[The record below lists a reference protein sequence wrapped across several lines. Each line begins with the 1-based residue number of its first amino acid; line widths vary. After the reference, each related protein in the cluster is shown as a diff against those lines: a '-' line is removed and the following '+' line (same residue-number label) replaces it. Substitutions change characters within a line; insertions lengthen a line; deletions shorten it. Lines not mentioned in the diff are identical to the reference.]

1 MPAAVPAEPSL
12 PRPRNGGDRPSG
24 IHLADAVAVGIGDI
38 EVARAVHCHAI
49 GQVETHLSC
58 RAAVLAEPTTTRN
71 GSDRPGGIDLADA
84 VVVAIGDVEVAL
96 AVHRHGAGVVELCLS
111 CRAAVPAEALL
122 PRSRNGGDRP
132 DGIDLA
138 DAVVGGICDVEV
150 ALAVHRHASGKVEL
164 CLSCRAAVPAETV
177 LPRSR
182 NGGDRPGGIHL
193 ANTVVVAIGDVEIAR
208 AIHRH
213 VIGQVET
220 RRKPPGRRPRRNR
233 RLTYRFY
240 S

>member
-1 MPAAVPAEPSL
+1 MVVIVPVESTLRMRSL
-12 PRPRNGGDRPSG
+12 
-24 IHLADAVAVGIGDI
+24 
-38 EVARAVHCHAI
+38 
-49 GQVETHLSC
+49 
-58 RAAVLAEPTTTRN
+58 
-71 GSDRPGGIDLADA
+71 
-84 VVVAIGDVEVAL
+84 VAICDVEVAL
-96 AVHRHGAGVVELCLS
+96 AVHRHGAVCLS

-220 RRKPPGRRPRRNR
+220 RRNR
-233 RLTYRFY
+233 RAAVPGETAG
-240 S
+240 